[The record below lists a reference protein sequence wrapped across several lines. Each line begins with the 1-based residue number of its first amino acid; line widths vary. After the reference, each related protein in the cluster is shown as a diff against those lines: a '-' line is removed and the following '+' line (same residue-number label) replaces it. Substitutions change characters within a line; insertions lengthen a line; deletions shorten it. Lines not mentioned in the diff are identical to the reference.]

1 MRVAGGCGGEH
12 RQGPV
17 VAGYPIVRWVRCPGA
32 WRRLMD
38 VWFFVTQ
45 DNRIIQRVETEVTR
59 EYVEKNHPYL
69 YSHYV
74 EPLIDDR
81 QQQLPLG

>member
-1 MRVAGGCGGEH
+1 
-12 RQGPV
+12 
-17 VAGYPIVRWVRCPGA
+17 
-32 WRRLMD
+32 MD

-59 EYVEKNHPYL
+59 EYAEKNYPYL

-74 EPLIDDR
+74 EPLLDER
-81 QQQLPLG
+81 QQKLPLK